1 MEEVEVGDPGL
12 EGGEGEEDQ
21 LCPRVVEEEEQEAPA
36 EVVVEVVNH
45 QREREGASYCR

>member
-1 MEEVEVGDPGL
+1 MEEVEVGDQGL
-12 EGGEGEEDQ
+12 EGEGAEDQ

-45 QREREGASYCR
+45 QREREGASYSH